1 MRIAICLFKYFPFG
15 GIPRDAMKIAR
26 EAASRGH
33 EVRFYTLR
41 WEDELPEDF
50 TVSVAPIEGMFN
62 HVRYAR
68 FAPWLAQQMRLDKID
83 LVLGMNK
90 MPGLDVYYAG
100 DSCFEDKARSQ
111 RSWFYRLTPRYRH
124 FSNFERAVFS
134 AESNTTI
141 LTISPVQP
149 AAFSHHYGTQAER
162 FVPLPPGIDP
172 SRAATQVPAGARDEC
187 RAELGVGEDEH
198 LIAFVGSGFIKK
210 GLDRLLIAMHTLPEE
225 FAPRVKLAIIGQD
238 RGDAFERM
246 VMRLGIQ
253 SRVAFLGGRDDVPR
267 WLQAADAFV
276 LPAYDETAGMVI
288 LEAMI
293 AGLPVLVTDNCGY
306 APYVSECDGGLVC
319 PTPFDSAQF
328 NDLLVEILT
337 SDQRE
342 AWRRNARALADNPD
356 IYRLAEAAVDALEDV
371 ARRKR

>member
-1 MRIAICLFKYFPFG
+1 MRIAICLFKYFPYG

-41 WEDELPEDF
+41 WEDELPEEF
-50 TVSVAPIEGMFN
+50 SVSIAPIDGLFN

-124 FSNFERAVFS
+124 FSSFERAVFAPEAS
-134 AESNTTI
+134 TTI
-141 LTISPVQP
+141 LTISAIQP

-172 SRAATQVPAGARDEC
+172 SRAATKVSPAARAEC
-187 RAELGVGEDEH
+187 RAELAVGDDEH

-210 GLDRLLIAMHTLPEE
+210 GLDRLLIAMHTLPESI
-225 FAPRVKLAIIGQD
+225 APKVKLVIVGQD

-253 SRVAFLGGRDDVPR
+253 SRVTFLGGRDDVPR

-293 AGLPVLVTDNCGY
+293 AGLPVLVTDICGY
-306 APYVSECDGGLVC
+306 APYVTQSGGGLVC
-319 PTPFDSAQF
+319 PTPFDAAQF
-328 NDLLVEILT
+328 NELLVEILT
-337 SDQRE
+337 SDKRE
-342 AWRRNARALADNPD
+342 EWRRNAKALANNPE
-356 IYRLAEAAVDALEDV
+356 IYRLAQAAVDALE
-371 ARRKR
+371 AAAERKA